1 VVESESA
8 GREAVVAFAL
18 LGLTLDDLFLVDLA
32 FAERADPKLL
42 LLGFAMAAV

>member
-1 VVESESA
+1 VAESEFA

-32 FAERADPKLL
+32 FAERADIKPLL
-42 LLGFAMAAV
+42 LSFAMAAV